1 MESVIVIAVTSYSSY
16 LNYLIRLLI
25 PSEATLLVR
34 DLLTT
39 GVKVDPLSAKPGD

>member
-1 MESVIVIAVTSYSSY
+1 MESVIVIAVQGNY

-34 DLLTT
+34 DLLKT